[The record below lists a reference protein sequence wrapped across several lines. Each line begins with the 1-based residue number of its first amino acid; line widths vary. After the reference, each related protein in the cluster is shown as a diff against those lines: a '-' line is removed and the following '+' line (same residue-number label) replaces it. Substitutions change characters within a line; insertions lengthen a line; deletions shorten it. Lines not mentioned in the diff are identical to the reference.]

1 MSCHSEEL
9 RILTVHGKGEGP
21 LAVEDL
27 NSLSAD
33 PSVAKSL
40 DRSERW
46 PYPRYVGRPR
56 RSLTFGGSGW
66 IFFSTPSEKLER
78 RGGRRGRSGQRG
90 RGRIWRRMEQR
101 LSRGVL
107 LEMEEEDGHG
117 EDQASG
123 GDPPE
128 ESDLTAVRRLF
139 EREASK
145 QEQRWRSVQM
155 QLNQLREDVEADRRP
170 SSAPDPA
177 AAPALATAPV
187 APVTWPRAAIPRLE
201 EDDDI

>member
-1 MSCHSEEL
+1 
-9 RILTVHGKGEGP
+9 
-21 LAVEDL
+21 
-27 NSLSAD
+27 
-33 PSVAKSL
+33 
-40 DRSERW
+40 
-46 PYPRYVGRPR
+46 
-56 RSLTFGGSGW
+56 
-66 IFFSTPSEKLER
+66 
-78 RGGRRGRSGQRG
+78 
-90 RGRIWRRMEQR
+90 MEQR

-107 LEMEEEDGHG
+107 LEMEEEEGHA

-128 ESDLTAVRRLF
+128 ESDLAAVRRLF

-177 AAPALATAPV
+177 PAPALAHAPAPAPAIAPV